1 MSLYDKYH
9 SAHNKNYMYEL
20 IKNVIHKEYEVDI
33 TSIKSYNDFFE
44 MNYKESFLKIDTEDI
59 KDINKHLLDTQINFF
74 QENIL
79 KRERKF
85 KSNSESKLVPIS
97 DKDSKEDNESIHDVL
112 LSLKRVINLENS
124 SRFNYKLN
132 ENLKNKPVIIEKIII
147 PIEDCSLFIGPFIV
161 LSINE
166 HIIQLHLRG
175 TIKVSSREYGIYSP
189 YSEEEYAIKED
200 KIKIS
205 FMNQMFTKPSIS
217 CDVYKIKYY
226 DKGQI
231 MVDKSITKEFL
242 VDDYIRICNF
252 ENIALEDESFL
263 TNQYKVTEIKENQL
277 LIECSDP
284 IKEGLYIMNLS
295 LQHTIHV
302 SY

>member
-59 KDINKHLLDTQINFF
+59 KDINKHLLDTQISFF

-112 LSLKRVINLENS
+112 LSLKRVINLDNS

-132 ENLKNKPVIIEKIII
+132 ENFQNKQITLEKIII
-147 PIEDCSLFIGPFIV
+147 PIEDCS
-161 LSINE
+161 
-166 HIIQLHLRG
+166 
-175 TIKVSSREYGIYSP
+175 
-189 YSEEEYAIKED
+189 
-200 KIKIS
+200 
-205 FMNQMFTKPSIS
+205 
-217 CDVYKIKYY
+217 
-226 DKGQI
+226 
-231 MVDKSITKEFL
+231 
-242 VDDYIRICNF
+242 
-252 ENIALEDESFL
+252 
-263 TNQYKVTEIKENQL
+263 
-277 LIECSDP
+277 
-284 IKEGLYIMNLS
+284 
-295 LQHTIHV
+295 
-302 SY
+302 

>member
-59 KDINKHLLDTQINFF
+59 KDINKHLLDTQISFF

-112 LSLKRVINLENS
+112 LSLKRVINFENS
-124 SRFNYKLN
+124 SRFNY
-132 ENLKNKPVIIEKIII
+132 I
-147 PIEDCSLFIGPFIV
+147 F
-161 LSINE
+161 
-166 HIIQLHLRG
+166 
-175 TIKVSSREYGIYSP
+175 TIRHR
-189 YSEEEYAIKED
+189 
-200 KIKIS
+200 S
-205 FMNQMFTKPSIS
+205 FNG
-217 CDVYKIKYY
+217 KY
-226 DKGQI
+226 
-231 MVDKSITKEFL
+231 
-242 VDDYIRICNF
+242 
-252 ENIALEDESFL
+252 
-263 TNQYKVTEIKENQL
+263 
-277 LIECSDP
+277 
-284 IKEGLYIMNLS
+284 
-295 LQHTIHV
+295 
-302 SY
+302 

>member
-44 MNYKESFLKIDTEDI
+44 MNYKESFLKTDTEDI
-59 KDINKHLLDTQINFF
+59 KDINKHLLDTQISFF

-97 DKDSKEDNESIHDVL
+97 DKDSKE
-112 LSLKRVINLENS
+112 
-124 SRFNYKLN
+124 
-132 ENLKNKPVIIEKIII
+132 
-147 PIEDCSLFIGPFIV
+147 
-161 LSINE
+161 
-166 HIIQLHLRG
+166 
-175 TIKVSSREYGIYSP
+175 EYGIYSP
-189 YSEEEYAIKED
+189 YSEEEYTIKED
-200 KIKIS
+200 KVKIS

-217 CDVYKIKYY
+217 CDVYKIKGY
-226 DKGQI
+226 DKGHI
-231 MVDKSITKEFL
+231 VVDKPITKEFL

-252 ENIALEDESFL
+252 ENIALEDESCL